1 MTRLDPRLRGFAAE
15 MRNAPTTPEARLWS
29 RLRASQTG
37 FKFRRQAVIG
47 SIIVDF
53 FCPAIGLVVEL
64 DGRTHNGDADAERD
78 AGLNKMGFT
87 TVRFSNEEVESD
99 LDAVVDA
106 IYVTAIGLPQRFGA
120 RPHPPAP
127 SPEGEG
133 ESL

>member
-47 SIIVDF
+47 SVIVDF

-64 DGRTHNGDADAERD
+64 DGRTHNGEADTERD
-78 AGLNKMGFT
+78 ARLQKMGFAPI
-87 TVRFSNEEVESD
+87 RFTNAEVASD
-99 LDAVVDA
+99 LDAVVNA
-106 IYVTAIGLPQRFGA
+106 VHVIACGMPSRFSVL
-120 RPHPPAP
+120 
-127 SPEGEG
+127 SPIAAHDGEG
-133 ESL
+133 AS